1 MNPIIKKLIA
11 IIIIVGVIVLLYFG
25 AYLPLKKGQLYI
37 GALKEMSS
45 KQAKSVKDLNDIFR
59 KVFDFYSPVGN
70 NEVMSAYLGVMLNI
84 ISQQD
89 NKAVVDAIIGDVEK
103 NATPVL
109 EAPEKAFNYWQ
120 SVYTM
125 GLIYRVAAIKF
136 YDENYYQKAL
146 QTFEEGLKYSP
157 NRPNLL
163 YGLFDLYLAKGDKE
177 KAKEIGQVI
186 LKYWPKDEEVRKVV
200 NSKQ

>member
-1 MNPIIKKLIA
+1 MNYVAKKIIA
-11 IIIIVGVIVLLYFG
+11 IIIIVAVVALLYFG

-59 KVFDFYSPVGN
+59 KVFDFYSPVGQ
-70 NEVMSAYLGVMLNI
+70 NEALSAYLGVMLNV

-103 NATPVL
+103 NVAPVL

-146 QTFEEGLKYSP
+146 QTFKEGLEYSP

-163 YGLFDLYLAKGDKE
+163 YGLLDLYVARGDKE
-177 KAKEIGQVI
+177 KAKEIGQII
-186 LKYWPKDEEVRKVV
+186 LKYWPKDNEVRRVI
-200 NSKQ
+200 SY

>member
-1 MNPIIKKLIA
+1 MNSLLKKIIA
-11 IIIIVGVIVLLYFG
+11 IIIIVAVIVLLYFG

-59 KVFDFYSPVGN
+59 KVFDFYSPVGQ
-70 NEVMSAYLGVMLNI
+70 NEALSAYLGVMLNI

-89 NKAVVDAIIGDVEK
+89 NKAVVDAIINDVEQ
-103 NATPVL
+103 NSGPVL

-125 GLIYRVAAIKF
+125 GLIYRVAAMKF
-136 YDENYYQKAL
+136 NDENYYQKAL
-146 QTFEEGLKYSP
+146 QTFKEGLRYSS

-163 YGLFDLYLAKGDKE
+163 YGLFDLYLARGDKE
-177 KAKEIGQVI
+177 KAKEIGIEI
-186 LKYWPKDEEVRKVV
+186 LKHWPKDNEVRNAVE
-200 NSKQ
+200 SK

>member
-1 MNPIIKKLIA
+1 MSPIIKK
-11 IIIIVGVIVLLYFG
+11 IITVIICASVIVLLYYG
-25 AYLPLKKGQLYI
+25 AYLPLRKGQLYI

-45 KQAKSVKDLNDIFR
+45 KQAKSVKDLNDIFK

-70 NEVMSAYLGVMLNI
+70 NEAIAAYLGVMLNI

-89 NKAVVDAIIGDVEK
+89 NKAVVDAIINDVEQ
-103 NATPVL
+103 NSGPVL

-125 GLIYRVAAIKF
+125 GLIYRVAAMKF
-136 YDENYYQKAL
+136 NDENYYQKAL
-146 QTFEEGLKYSP
+146 QTFKEGLKYSS

-163 YGLFDLYLAKGDKE
+163 YGLFDLYFARGDKE
-177 KAKEIGQVI
+177 KAKEIGQII
-186 LKYWPKDEEVRKVV
+186 LKYWPKDNEVKKVIGY
-200 NSKQ
+200 